1 MARNLSAMHVAGG
14 GMHDSLDVYVRG
26 TETKTI
32 NLAKC
37 LRLRLVRGIVKREV
51 NNHKLEEEKRPR
63 RALECCDVL
72 FTAPPPT
79 PGVPMTS
86 FSQASPTPGLMVKVS
101 PPACQRVFEKV
112 KQGQKGG
119 TGSPWVAGWTR
130 CPPRIHRL
138 ASCNASAT
146 TSPLLDAVNSF

>member
-1 MARNLSAMHVAGG
+1 MSSSKISKKN
-14 GMHDSLDVYVRG
+14 
-26 TETKTI
+26 
-32 NLAKC
+32 C
-37 LRLRLVRGIVKREV
+37 QKRSKQ
-51 NNHKLEEEKRPR
+51 HKLGEEKRPR
-63 RALECCDVL
+63 RALEWCDVL
-72 FTAPPPT
+72 LAAPPPT

-86 FSQASPTPGLMVKVS
+86 FSQASPTPELMVKVS

-146 TSPLLDAVNSF
+146 TSPLLDAINSFFNMNSKDDLMPIFFYSVTPQLDRLEVNE